1 MSRLADFEEHFE
13 LAQLL
18 YHGDKDAINAC
29 RKRLSADPDQ
39 DQLRPLIAD
48 KHYVVQL
55 DWNSP
60 DYAAIVSGV
69 RKLRQCSGL
78 SIKWTGLRK
87 LAVWLEEQE
96 REAGDYWSISFAKML
111 ALALGSHGLDVLLI
125 FDGVDPSWAA
135 LALPG
140 HENTRR
146 LGKLLGSSL
155 DAEWVIASKAR
166 WDAPKAVTREI
177 RRRLAAIV
185 DTTKGEDVQR
195 SRIR

>member
-1 MSRLADFEEHFE
+1 MSRLANFEEHFE

-29 RKRLSADPDQ
+29 RMRLSADPDQ
-39 DQLRPLIAD
+39 DQLGPLIAD
-48 KHYVVQL
+48 KYYVVQL

-60 DYAAIVSGV
+60 DYAAIVSGA

-87 LAVWLEEQE
+87 LAAWLEEQE
-96 REAGDYWSISFAKML
+96 REAGDYWSISFLKML
-111 ALALGSHGLDVLLI
+111 ALALGSYDLDVLLI
-125 FDGVDPSWAA
+125 FDGVDPDWAA
-135 LALPG
+135 LTLPAR
-140 HENTRR
+140 ENTRR

-155 DAEWVIASKAR
+155 DAEWIIASTAR
-166 WDAPKAVTREI
+166 WDAPEAITRGI
-177 RRRLAAIV
+177 RRRLAAV
-185 DTTKGEDVQR
+185 VGTTRDVDVQG